1 MSHEPIPDSTPS
13 LRERKK
19 QRTWESIASGTVDL
33 VARLGLDAVRVEDI
47 CELAEVGRS
56 TFFRY
61 FDSKEAAFV
70 AGIHQGRLGAVADAI
85 RRRPEQDDALG
96 AVRRAFLEVYSDWRE
111 QRELMLLEARI
122 RAVSTQVQVRS
133 LGQQVAW
140 ETSLAAALEPRLADG
155 PRRALHARLLA
166 ATIVSAVRMAN
177 EEWLEGGARRSP
189 ANGLET
195 ALEAVADLTNGRA
208 LGGATRVGRPGRKAA
223 SRGPTRRGAGRRGA
237 ARKPKDD

>member
-1 MSHEPIPDSTPS
+1 MAMHREAASEPPQS
-13 LRERKK
+13 LRDRKK
-19 QRTWESIASGTVDL
+19 QKTWVSIASSTVTL

-70 AGIHQGRLGAVADAI
+70 AGIHQGRLGAVAEAI
-85 RRRPEQDDALG
+85 RSRPEQEDALT
-96 AVRRAFLEVYSDWRE
+96 AVRKAFLEVYSDWRE
-111 QRELMLLEARI
+111 QRELMLLEAQI

-140 ETSLAAALEPRLADG
+140 ESSLAGALEPRLAES

-177 EEWLEGGARRSP
+177 EDWLDAGATRSP
-189 ANGLET
+189 AKGLET
-195 ALEAVADLTNGRA
+195 ALETVEELTSGKPLARSNRSVRA
-208 LGGATRVGRPGRKAA
+208 PRA
-223 SRGPTRRGAGRRGA
+223 RRRTE
-237 ARKPKDD
+237 

>member
-1 MSHEPIPDSTPS
+1 MNREPIPDTPPT

-19 QRTWESIASGTVDL
+19 KKTWESIASGTVDL
-33 VARLGLDAVRVEDI
+33 VARLGLDAVRVEDV
-47 CELAEVGRS
+47 CALAEVGRS

-70 AGIHQGRLGAVADAI
+70 AGIHQGRLGAVAEAI
-85 RRRPEQDDALG
+85 RRRPESEGALG
-96 AVRRAFLEVYSDWRE
+96 AVRMAFLEVYSDWRE
-111 QRELMLLEARI
+111 QRDLMLLEARI
-122 RAVSTQVQVRS
+122 RASSTQVQIRS

-177 EEWLEGGARRSP
+177 EEWLESGARRSP
-189 ANGLET
+189 ASGLEV
-195 ALEAVADLTNGRA
+195 ALETVADLTNGRA
-208 LGGATRVGRPGRKAA
+208 LGRVTRPGRLERKATDHA
-223 SRGPTRRGAGRRGA
+223 PTPRGGGRRVA
-237 ARKPKDD
+237 ARSK